1 MEVTPFC
8 WILDELEI
16 FQGKKYKVHTCV
28 VIPQKRKMD
37 AAVKMEETDVIRS
50 SFLLSI
56 FHLCITINSRK
67 KLYMCIYSMV
77 IMLHVCLMNNVDYL
91 TPAVDTVVG
100 PWKPGTPENI

>member
-1 MEVTPFC
+1 MCCYPSEKK
-8 WILDELEI
+8 DGRS
-16 FQGKKYKVHTCV
+16 GKNGENRHL
-28 VIPQKRKMD
+28 
-37 AAVKMEETDVIRS
+37 IRS

-100 PWKPGTPENI
+100 PWKPGTPEPTRYYFLLLDQSI